1 MFATYCNVFW
11 HLFEFY
17 FYWDVFLLS
26 SFFRICVSKREGAI
40 SGRTKEAGAHEL
52 GPDSA
57 DVEGAELKKSGQ
69 EQKLNAGKQET
80 AAGNEGSKD
89 LDEMGKSGQ
98 EQKLNAGKQETVVGN
113 EGCKQLDELDKAD
126 KELDEAG
133 QEQTELVKAD
143 EELDEAGQ
151 EHAELDKAD
160 RERGEAG
167 QEQAEL
173 DKVDEELDELDKGLP
188 ELDEDS
194 KEQAELCE
202 DAQEQ
207 KPVDGKR
214 KTAVESEAGRD
225 EGRPAPKS
233 EERRTEV
240 LN

>member
-1 MFATYCNVFW
+1 MFSRRKWRYVEARSIPEVGKQIVT
-11 HLFEFY
+11 
-17 FYWDVFLLS
+17 
-26 SFFRICVSKREGAI
+26 KRGGAI

-167 QEQAEL
+167 QEQAE
-173 DKVDEELDELDKGLP
+173 VDKGLP